1 MKNEASD
8 IIEHT
13 LNFWGKRT
21 GKDLSREDAREMVA
35 NVSGFF
41 QVLAEWDRKARMEAC
56 SEDGEKI
63 GLDEMT
69 RRREMPC
76 KNGAGRGPV
85 LGKLHPE

>member
-1 MKNEASD
+1 MKNDASD
-8 IIEHT
+8 IIEQT
-13 LNFWGKRT
+13 LNFWEKRT
-21 GKDLSREDAREMVA
+21 GKDLSREDAREMVV

-69 RRREMPC
+69 P
-76 KNGAGRGPV
+76 P
-85 LGKLHPE
+85 

>member
-1 MKNEASD
+1 LPGQPFRGLFYPRTGTVKNEPSD
-8 IIEHT
+8 IIEQT
-13 LNFWGKRT
+13 LTFWGKRA

-35 NVSGFF
+35 NVAGFF

-69 RRREMPC
+69 QP
-76 KNGAGRGPV
+76 
-85 LGKLHPE
+85 

>member
-1 MKNEASD
+1 
-8 IIEHT
+8 
-13 LNFWGKRT
+13 
-21 GKDLSREDAREMVA
+21 MVV

-69 RRREMPC
+69 P
-76 KNGAGRGPV
+76 P
-85 LGKLHPE
+85 

>member
-1 MKNEASD
+1 MKNDASD
-8 IIEHT
+8 IIEQT
-13 LNFWGKRT
+13 LNFWGKHT
-21 GKDLSREDAREMVA
+21 GKDLSREDAREMVV

-69 RRREMPC
+69 QP
-76 KNGAGRGPV
+76 
-85 LGKLHPE
+85 

>member
-8 IIEHT
+8 IIEQT

-21 GKDLSREDAREMVA
+21 GREFSREDGREMVA
-35 NVSGFF
+35 NVAGFF

-69 RRREMPC
+69 QP
-76 KNGAGRGPV
+76 
-85 LGKLHPE
+85 

>member
-1 MKNEASD
+1 VKNEASD

-21 GKDLSREDAREMVA
+21 GKYLSQEDAREMVA

-56 SEDGEKI
+56 SKDVEKI

-69 RRREMPC
+69 LP
-76 KNGAGRGPV
+76 
-85 LGKLHPE
+85 